1 MKNLLYFIILLP
13 FASFSQIGINT
24 TFPNAMLDVSA
35 TNQGILL
42 PRVALTSALDNVTV
56 INPQGGAIATS
67 TMVYN
72 TSTAGVSPNNVIPG
86 YYYWDGSRWVS
97 VGSDGRDW
105 TTTGNTATNADVNF
119 IGTTDNVDFRVRT
132 NNTQRFNFTTNGRL
146 RAYDNGNL
154 TQPTYSWMGDEDTG
168 MWRPAANTLDLA
180 TTGVSRIRVN
190 NDGNIGIGATD
201 TPARLTVVGNRNVPA
216 FPNLTSNGI
225 MRIAVNGSEGLD
237 IGKTDGT
244 GGFSAWIQSGFSGS
258 SDPLS
263 LQPLGGNVGVNVLAP
278 TNSLHV
284 NGTVRIVDG
293 TQATGRVLTSNATG
307 VASWQPI
314 SINNV
319 VGNLAGTG
327 INIPSTTTNFLQ
339 TGSSITL
346 PPGRW
351 AVNVTMLLR
360 RTGGSAAVTPNDSSF
375 WLRTSF
381 STSAAVN
388 PAITTDIV
396 GSFYISGNYTGSSY
410 YSLVQGT
417 VVINNATAG
426 NRTYYYIAGAVE
438 VVNTTITLENFGGAW
453 WQENTIIAY
462 RLN

>member
-1 MKNLLYFIILLP
+1 MKKFILLLFLSP
-13 FASFSQIGINT
+13 FASLSQVGVNT
-24 TFPNAMLDVSA
+24 TNPNAMMDITS
-35 TNQGILL
+35 TNNGLL
-42 PRVALTSALDNVTV
+42 IPRVALLSAIDNTTV
-56 INPQGGAIATS
+56 VNPQGGALITS
-67 TMVYN
+67 TLVYN
-72 TSTAGVSPNNVIPG
+72 TTPSGVSPDNVVAG
-86 YYYWDGSRWVS
+86 FYFWNGTRWVA

-105 TTTGNTATNADVNF
+105 TTNGNSGTNPTNNF

-132 NNTQRFNFTTNGRL
+132 NNAQRFNFTNNGRL
-146 RAYDNGNL
+146 RAYDNGL
-154 TQPTYSWMGDEDTG
+154 ITQPTYSWIGDEDTG
-168 MWRPAANTLDLA
+168 MWRPAANTLDFT
-180 TTGVSRIRVN
+180 TTGISRIRINDNGNVGIN
-190 NDGNIGIGATD
+190 NTSA
-201 TPARLTVVGNRNVPA
+201 PAMLTVLGTRNVPSY
-216 FPNLTSNGI
+216 PGTTSNGVL
-225 MRIAVNGSEGLD
+225 RVAVNGLEGLD

-244 GGFSAWIQSGFSGS
+244 GNFSAWLQSGYNGV

-263 LQPLGGNVGVNVLAP
+263 LQPLGGNVGINTINP
-278 TNSLHV
+278 SNSLHV

-319 VGNLAGTG
+319 IGVLPGNG
-327 INIPSTTTNFLQ
+327 INIPSTTANFLQ
-339 TGSSITL
+339 TGSYITL

-351 AVNVTMLLR
+351 AVNVTMLMR
-360 RTGGSAAVTPNDSSF
+360 RTGGTGVATPNNSSY

-381 STSAAVN
+381 STSSFIN
-388 PAITTDIV
+388 PTITADIV
-396 GSFYISGNYTGSSY
+396 GSYYVSGNYPGSAL

-438 VVNTTITLENFGGAW
+438 VINSTNTLENFGGAW

-462 RLN
+462 RIN

>member
-24 TFPNAMLDVSA
+24 TLPNAMLDVSA

-86 YYYWDGSRWVS
+86 YYYWNGSRWVA

-105 TTTGNTATNADVNF
+105 STSGNSGTNPTNNF
-119 IGTTDNVDFRVRT
+119 IGSIDDVDFRVRT
-132 NNTQRFNFTTNGRL
+132 NNNPRFNFSNNGRL
-146 RAYDNGNL
+146 RAYDNGIV

-168 MWRPAANTLDLA
+168 VWRPAANTLDLA
-180 TTGVSRIRVN
+180 TAGVSRIRVN
-190 NDGNIGIGATD
+190 SDGNVGIGATD
-201 TPARLTVVGNRNVPA
+201 TPARLTVLANRNVPA

-225 MRIAVNGSEGLD
+225 LRIAVNGSEGLD

-244 GGFSAWIQSGFSGS
+244 GGFSAWIQSGFSGTA
-258 SDPLS
+258 DPLS
-263 LQPLGGNVGVNVLAP
+263 LQPLGGNVGINVVAP

-293 TQATGRVLTSNATG
+293 TQANGRVLTSNATG

-319 VGNLAGTG
+319 VGNLVGTG
-327 INIPSTTTNFLQ
+327 INIPSSTTNFLQ

-351 AVNVTMLLR
+351 AVNVTMLMR
-360 RTGGSAAVTPNDSSF
+360 RTGGTGVATPNDSSY

-381 STSAAVN
+381 STSALIN
-388 PAITTDIV
+388 PAITADIV
-396 GSFYISGNYTGSSY
+396 GSYYVSGNYPGSSL

-417 VVINNATAG
+417 VVINNATAA

-438 VVNTTITLENFGGAW
+438 VINSTNTLENFGGAW

-462 RLN
+462 RIN